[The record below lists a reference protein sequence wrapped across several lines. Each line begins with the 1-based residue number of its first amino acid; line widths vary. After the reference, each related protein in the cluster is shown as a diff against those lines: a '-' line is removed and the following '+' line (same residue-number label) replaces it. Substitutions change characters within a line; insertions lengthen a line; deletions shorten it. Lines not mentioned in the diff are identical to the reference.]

1 MDNTEQQVLAL
12 AGLFQACAMVEKLAK
27 TGICPQAAYRCSS
40 ESLFVQCPEDT
51 LSVYG
56 SLGGLQFGLE
66 LLTEMLHDHRHTKQA
81 DALRYALGI
90 MHLQKK
96 LSKKP
101 DMLNIMGARIEQASD
116 KAKHFES
123 LHENVIGNIADIY
136 SDTISTFRYRIQ
148 VNGDVNLLQQQRVA
162 NQIRALL
169 LAAVR
174 SAMLW
179 RQLGGNRFHLVSGRT
194 RLLAGAEA
202 LHLKARKESL

>member
-1 MDNTEQQVLAL
+1 MNSTEQQVLAL
-12 AGLFQACAMVEKLAK
+12 AGIFQACAMVEKLAK
-27 TGICPQAAYRCSS
+27 SGICPQGAYRCSI
-40 ESLFVQCPEDT
+40 ESLFIQNPEDT

-56 SLGGLQFGLE
+56 SLGGLHFGLE
-66 LLTEMLHDHRHTKQA
+66 LLTEMLHDHRNTKQN
-81 DALRYALGI
+81 DALKYALGI

-96 LSKKP
+96 LSKNR
-101 DMLNIMGARIEQASD
+101 DMLNVMGTRIEQAAD

-148 VNGDVNLLQQQRVA
+148 VNGDFNLLQQQRVA

-169 LAAVR
+169 LAAIR

-179 RQLGGNRFHLVSGRT
+179 RQLGGNRFQLVSSRA
-194 RLLAGAEA
+194 RLLAAAED